1 MNVLHVKYRWIL
13 KFDISQS
20 RVSVVVTVCLDFM
33 CLDGNKHLFP
43 AL

>member
-1 MNVLHVKYRWIL
+1 MNVLHVKHHWIL
-13 KFDISQS
+13 KFGISQS
-20 RVSVVVTVCLDFM
+20 CLSVVVVVSLDFM